1 LAAGEIGP
9 PPVTAYTVTPALRE
23 WYAEGDTEELEY
35 AATLAAARASLRMLA
50 DDPGAPARRVVVAAD
65 VADGAVRPVPDVER
79 PAVLVTEAV
88 SMAVVASAHVDDKNS
103 ADVIARAARV
113 VRKADVGDDD
123 ASYTV
128 DETQALELQWYATQE
143 LAHELGEDAT

>member
-50 DDPGAPARRVVVAAD
+50 DDPAAPSRRVVVAAD
-65 VADGAVRPVPDVER
+65 VADSLVRPVPDVER

-88 SMAVVASAHVDDKNS
+88 SMAVVASAHVDDANT
-103 ADVIARAARV
+103 ADVIGRAARV

-123 ASYTV
+123 ASFTV
-128 DETQALELQWYATQE
+128 DEAQAFELQWYATQE
-143 LAHELGEDAT
+143 LAHELDEDAT